1 MHRGSPAVMM
11 GPNEDPYIYRLLF
24 DDDYNVAQQ
33 KQLNKIIRRMRKD
46 IEFFRNE
53 SIEIDKYQ
61 RVKLSTLQNLMLEC
75 NIDSKRVLESYM
87 KEMWF
92 PKVLKKNKIIMKIE
106 TKYEEYEKSLKL
118 KDQSRPSYI
127 RSHDGD
133 YQFKFLEDAQ
143 F

>member
-1 MHRGSPAVMM
+1 MKEQINRQFLTKKQQNDTCALRDQNHIHRGSPAVMM

-61 RVKLSTLQNLMLEC
+61 RVKLSTL
-75 NIDSKRVLESYM
+75 
-87 KEMWF
+87 
-92 PKVLKKNKIIMKIE
+92 
-106 TKYEEYEKSLKL
+106 
-118 KDQSRPSYI
+118 
-127 RSHDGD
+127 
-133 YQFKFLEDAQ
+133 
-143 F
+143 